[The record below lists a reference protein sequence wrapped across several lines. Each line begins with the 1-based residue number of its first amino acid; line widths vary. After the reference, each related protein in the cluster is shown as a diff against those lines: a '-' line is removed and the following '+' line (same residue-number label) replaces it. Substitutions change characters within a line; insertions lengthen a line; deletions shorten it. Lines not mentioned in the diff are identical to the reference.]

1 MYEICLGRP
10 LPENGQEWQDIRHG
24 ILQPM
29 TNTPFELQMIVRTM
43 LAPEKKSRPS
53 AADLLKKRQLMS
65 DEQRQLIVERN
76 KANAAN
82 MALNQMVSC
91 CYFEIS
97 ILANLFLSSLVNK
110 KFSNGSRIAHFHQG
124 KSSYEATL

>member
-1 MYEICLGRP
+1 MYEICLGKP
-10 LPENGQEWQDIRHG
+10 LPENGQEWQDIRQG

-29 TNTPFELQMIVRTM
+29 PNTPFELQMIVRTM
-43 LAPEKKSRPS
+43 LAPEREDRPS

-65 DEQRQLIVERN
+65 SEQQQLIVERN

-91 CYFEIS
+91 S
-97 ILANLFLSSLVNK
+97 LNLPLTLFLALFMRLVTLLYIYIVICK
-110 KFSNGSRIAHFHQG
+110 AFHVT
-124 KSSYEATL
+124 EEEIPPE

>member
-29 TNTPFELQMIVRTM
+29 NNTAFELQMIVRTM
-43 LAPEKKSRPS
+43 LAPEKESRPT

-65 DEQRQLIVERN
+65 LEQQQLIVERN

-82 MALNQMVSC
+82 MALNQMVRVLM
-91 CYFEIS
+91 
-97 ILANLFLSSLVNK
+97 ILHNL
-110 KFSNGSRIAHFHQG
+110 A
-124 KSSYEATL
+124 